1 MQLLSNMDPRNA
13 SGSKKGQFFFTN
25 AYDHA
30 FSYLCCEIRV
40 FPGPRLRVSQISPCH
55 ALLQILGPWPWW
67 PWLQFSSML
76 ASPIQ
81 RRIETLLTSSN
92 WTSRNPYSQEWGTE
106 AVKIPTDNI
115 KIPTENIKIPTHPIK
130 IPTSPIKIP
139 TSPIKI
145 PTDQSKSLHDC
156 RDFDCRDYDC
166 RDFDCRD
173 SETLPNECNKQT
185 GPVYKYCPAPWVAT
199 IFIC

>member
-1 MQLLSNMDPRNA
+1 MWNTL
-13 SGSKKGQFFFTN
+13 F
-25 AYDHA
+25 
-30 FSYLCCEIRV
+30 
-40 FPGPRLRVSQISPCH
+40 PRLRVSHIFCCH

-67 PWLQFSSML
+67 PWLQFGSML

-173 SETLPNECNKQT
+173 SETLPVWVVAKQ
-185 GPVYKYCPAPWVAT
+185 GHFQNMILGASQFGSVVRSMRQGKYYHQERESQSVAMPGWSRPS
-199 IFIC
+199 

>member
-1 MQLLSNMDPRNA
+1 MLVDL
-13 SGSKKGQFFFTN
+13 KKVNFFTN

-145 PTDQSKSLHDC
+145 PTDQSKSLHDF

-173 SETLPNECNKQT
+173 SETLPVQLIRGSYDHMKS
-185 GPVYKYCPAPWVAT
+185 A
-199 IFIC
+199 IFPTPIPLYEKNLKL